1 MEHLN
6 NTVDSDQ
13 VSKVETFFS
22 HVVVADDE

>member
-6 NTVDSDQ
+6 NTVGSDQ

-22 HVVVADDE
+22 HVVIADDE